1 MESRWDSQ
9 QEIGLDCRFET
20 DNVVLMAA
28 TDHAKQSGKE
38 AKPECFII
46 MPIGDTDGYS
56 KGHFQHVYE
65 DLIAPACDTAG
76 FKSVRADEVRQT
88 NLIHLDVLQK
98 LIESPMAICD
108 LSSRNPNV
116 LFELGL
122 RQAFD
127 KPVVLV
133 QEIGTPKIFDIA
145 PLRYTEYRKERIY
158 HEVLED
164 QKAISQAICATRDAK
179 KESINSIVRL
189 LSITKPATLPEVA
202 ETNKD
207 PALQVIRAE
216 LSELRLEIRQ
226 SMNASFRK
234 ISDRERMEFDRYR
247 EAFRELEFRLAK
259 AESKE
264 EAQMLLM
271 KAEGQLH
278 EMMSRADIT
287 KRDADEMHFMQLRF
301 RDLFE
306 KFRHRQEA
314 IPPSQN
320 PCN

>member
-1 MESRWDSQ
+1 M
-9 QEIGLDCRFET
+9 GLDCAFEP
-20 DNVVLMAA
+20 DNIILIAA

-46 MPIGDTDGYS
+46 MPIGDTDGYG

-65 DLIAPACDTAG
+65 DLIAPACDSAG

-145 PLRYTEYRKERIY
+145 PLRYTEYRKERVY
-158 HEVLED
+158 HEVLEE

-202 ETNKD
+202 DTNKD

-216 LSELRLEIRQ
+216 LSELRLELRQ
-226 SMNASFRK
+226 FAGSGFRRTP
-234 ISDRERMEFDRYR
+234 DRDRMEFERHR
-247 EAFRELEFRLAK
+247 EMFREMELRLAK

-264 EAQMLLM
+264 EAEMLLIR
-271 KAEGQLH
+271 AEDQIRS
-278 EMMSRADIT
+278 MMSRPDLSPREAE
-287 KRDADEMHFMQLRF
+287 EMHYLRSRF
-301 RDLFE
+301 HDLTRKVSHRRE
-306 KFRHRQEA
+306 K
-314 IPPSQN
+314 PSPDGAN
-320 PCN
+320 G